1 MEQGSLATWL
11 SGTSR
16 AMAVATPATNLLV
29 VGTPKRPSVM
39 DGSTAVTRAPAIE
52 VLEEGGSATSECLGD
67 AFLSAQAAYAAAW
80 VTV

>member
-1 MEQGSLATWL
+1 MTTTLT
-11 SGTSR
+11 GTSR
-16 AMAVATPATNLLV
+16 MMAAATPATNLLV

-67 AFLSAQAAYAAAW
+67 AFFNAQAAYAAAW